1 LTAWTTIRPPVYS
14 ATERIKGSG
23 RFSRQRCLR
32 QVMSPGKRARLLHR
46 FIVAAA
52 PASALLALLAAVI
65 AAWLDKAAAR
75 AA

>member
-1 LTAWTTIRPPVYS
+1 
-14 ATERIKGSG
+14 
-23 RFSRQRCLR
+23 
-32 QVMSPGKRARLLHR
+32 MSPGKRARLLHR